1 MYWNVLKDSFSNL
14 ISVAK
19 EAKSSSFGTESAITS
34 TIIKTWF
41 CIPSDTT
48 LTVTFRCTG
57 DWLQIVVERMHCLA
71 SHRRHSFLTL
81 QEYKSKLLRSK
92 LDVRSLMSQRKFWKK
107 NYNLQFTNNRTGN
120 INWRHQGTAWRK
132 FLWSVT
138 KELGKPKYAT
148 TWLVTNPMFCFTK
161 KAGPVDEDICSL
173 RMFSTEAKRISPSL
187 WSRHLVSNHRMG
199 MRKDLL
205 KIWTW

>member
-57 DWLQIVVERMHCLA
+57 DWLQFVVERMHCLA

-107 NYNLQFTNNRTGN
+107 IYNFHVWSQGLQPRLSNAQCARKLTSVNCMSYLLCMVSRITTTKVSIPGLTDE
-120 INWRHQGTAWRK
+120 HQQ
-132 FLWSVT
+132 
-138 KELGKPKYAT
+138 PQKY
-148 TWLVTNPMFCFTK
+148 LFQ
-161 KAGPVDEDICSL
+161 G
-173 RMFSTEAKRISPSL
+173 
-187 WSRHLVSNHRMG
+187 
-199 MRKDLL
+199 
-205 KIWTW
+205 